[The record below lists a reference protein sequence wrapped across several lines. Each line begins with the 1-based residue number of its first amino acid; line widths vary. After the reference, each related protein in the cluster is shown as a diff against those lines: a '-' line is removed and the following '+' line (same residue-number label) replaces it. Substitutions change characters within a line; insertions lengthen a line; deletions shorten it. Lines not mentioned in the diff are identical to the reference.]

1 MAILEMLSGAVPG
14 FWTATVRAALAVPT
28 DWAGKSSMD
37 EENDSSGASAETVN
51 GTVPEVPP
59 PGVGFVTVTE
69 AVPLLVK
76 SEAGTVVISVV
87 VAT

>member
-1 MAILEMLSGAVPG
+1 
-14 FWTATVRAALAVPT
+14 
-28 DWAGKSSMD
+28 MD